1 MIGTTISHYKILEKV
16 GEGGMG
22 IVYKAQ
28 DTNLDRFVALK
39 FLPERLSNSE
49 QDRARFLQEAKAAS
63 ALNHPNICTIYGIE
77 EHNGQLFIVMEL
89 VDGQTLSEK
98 KNSIT
103 FKQALDIGI
112 QLAEGLAVA
121 HEKGI
126 VHRDIKPDNIMVRKD
141 GIVQIMDFGLA
152 KLRGVSKLTK
162 EGSTIGTAGYMSP
175 EQVQGQDADH
185 RSDIFSYGVLLY
197 ELFTGQLPFRGVHES
212 ALMYEIVN
220 SDAPPMSSVKPE
232 ISAEL
237 DSIVLECLE
246 KDPNE
251 RTQSVKQI
259 SIDLRRSKRESTKQ
273 RVSRIINTP
282 SISSSTRTFPTQ
294 IQGSPESLLDKKW
307 PMAGAAGALC
317 LILGLVFGVFAFG
330 SKGKQEVLRA
340 SIELSRGMEYNSFA
354 GGNLAISPDG
364 QWITFA
370 ANDSTNESSLWV
382 RPLNTTAITKLTGT
396 RGATYPFWSPDSRSI
411 AFFADGK
418 LKRIDAAGGPVV
430 SIADAPQGRGGA
442 WGLNGTII
450 FSPNVEEPNLFH
462 VSAAG
467 GSAEK
472 CTDYDSST
480 GFVPRFPSF
489 LPDGDRYLVTLYN
502 LKDSKRDPESRAGSL
517 SDKKDKLLISGVSN
531 MMYAAGY
538 VVYLRQSILMIQQF
552 DDGALELK
560 GHPTAVQE
568 NVNFWSAR
576 AKGDFSISGNGRL
589 IYHNAPLEKKDQLIW
604 ADRGGRQSSIFDLSA
619 LSAVISSSGN
629 EIVFDEFDRTRPG
642 WDAWKYDLKRQVK
655 TRFTF
660 SKDLDYTRFPIW
672 SADGSHIFYTYSKGA
687 LRSWIMMKKADGSG
701 IEESIV
707 DVEDV
712 LRATDISPEGRYLL
726 LTRNVQKT
734 GKAQIAFVDI
744 KSDRKLIPI
753 LTSEYNV
760 RQARFSPDGRWIV
773 YLSDESGKNE
783 VYIQPFREEGAK
795 YQISSRGGAN
805 ARWRGNEI
813 FFESD
818 NKMWVAQVSISG
830 KVPTFGSPKELFNS
844 GEIDIFD
851 VSRDGKNFLCGRSPA
866 GGSVDFI
873 SLIDNWENLAKKK

>member
-1 MIGTTISHYKILEKV
+1 MIGQTVSHYKILEKV

-22 IVYKAQ
+22 VVYKAQ

-49 QDRARFLQEAKAAS
+49 QDRARFVQEAKAAS

-77 EHNGQLFIVMEL
+77 EHGGQLFIVMEL
-89 VDGQTLSEK
+89 VDGQTLREK

-175 EQVQGQDADH
+175 EQVQGQEADH

-220 SDAPPMSSVKPE
+220 AEAPPMSAVKPE
-232 ISAEL
+232 ISPEL
-237 DSIVLECLE
+237 DAIVLECLE

-259 SIDLRRSKRESTKQ
+259 AIDLRKSKRESTKQ
-273 RVSRIINTP
+273 RVSRVMSSP
-282 SISSSTRTFPTQ
+282 YISSATKAHQTRLSDNPDRA
-294 IQGSPESLLDKKW
+294 PNRKW
-307 PMAGAAGALC
+307 LMMGAFVV
-317 LILGLVFGVFAFG
+317 LILGITIGGFVFGRLE
-330 SKGKQEVLRA
+330 KPEVLRA

-354 GGNLAISPDG
+354 GGNMAISPDG
-364 QWITFA
+364 QMLAFA
-370 ANDSTNESSLWV
+370 ANDSTNESCLWV
-382 RPLNTTAITKLTGT
+382 RPFGSNSIIKLAGT
-396 RGATYPFWSPDSRSI
+396 RGATYPFWSTDSRSI

-418 LKRIDAAGGPVV
+418 LKRIDAAGGPIVT
-430 SIADAPQGRGGA
+430 ITDAPQGRGGT
-442 WGLNGTII
+442 WNQNGIVV
-450 FSPNVEEPNLFH
+450 FSPNVEEPNLFQ
-462 VSAAG
+462 VSATGGPAG
-467 GSAEK
+467 K
-472 CTDYDSST
+472 CTNFDSAT
-480 GFVPRFPSF
+480 GFASRFPSF
-489 LPDGDRYLVTLYN
+489 LPDGNHFLFVLIN
-502 LKDSKRDPESRAGSL
+502 LKDIKRDPEVHVGSVDGKT
-517 SDKKDKLLISGVSN
+517 DKVLISGVSN
-531 MMYAAGY
+531 MMYASGY
-538 VVYLRQSILMIQQF
+538 VAYLRQSILMLQQF

-560 GHPTAVQE
+560 GSPGPVQE

-576 AKGDFSISGNGRL
+576 AKGDFSVSQNGRL
-589 IYHNAPLEKKDQLIW
+589 VYHITPIDQKDLLIW
-604 ADRGGRQSSIFDLSA
+604 TDRDGRQTSITEISA
-619 LSAVISSSGN
+619 SGALISSSGN
-629 EIVFDEFDRTRPG
+629 EIVFHEFDRTRPG
-642 WDAWKYDLKRQVK
+642 WDVWKYDLKRHVK

-660 SKDLDYTRFPIW
+660 SKDLDYAQWPVW
-672 SADGSHIFYTYSKGA
+672 SPDASRIFYSFSKGSI
-687 LRSWIMMKKADGSG
+687 RSWIMMKPSDGSG
-701 IEESIV
+701 MEETILEIE
-707 DVEDV
+707 DYA
-712 LRATDISPEGRYLL
+712 RATDVSPDGRFLL
-726 LTRNVQKT
+726 LTRNIQKT
-734 GKAQIAFVDI
+734 GKAQIYFTDV
-744 KSDRKLIPI
+744 KGDRKPVQI

-795 YQISSRGGAN
+795 YQISSHGGTN
-805 ARWRGNEI
+805 ARWHGNEI

-818 NKMWVAQVSISG
+818 NKLCVVQVSISG
-830 KVPTFGSPKELFNS
+830 KVPTFGNPKELFNS

-851 VSRDGKNFLCGRSPA
+851 VAKDGKSFLSGRSPS
-866 GGSVDFI
+866 GSSLDFI
-873 SLIDNWENLAKKK
+873 SIIDNWENIAKKK